1 MKLLEATLVATEL
14 VNKLRPYCDRIEIAG
29 SIRRGRA
36 WINDIDIVAIPH
48 EEKILAGGFFNVQ
61 HLVAA
66 ITGDQPHGA
75 HAYLACSYRQV
86 SVDIYLAAPSSWGTL
101 LLIRTGSK
109 QHNIKLAMLAKS
121 RGCTLHASGQGL
133 FDSYN
138 RRIAGDTEESI
149 FKALGLLFIPPG
161 NREVA

>member
-1 MKLLEATLVATEL
+1 MKLFEATQIAMEL
-14 VNKLRPYCDRIEIAG
+14 VQKLQPYCDRIEVAG

-36 WINDIDIVAIPH
+36 WVNDIDIVAIPH
-48 EEKILAGGFFNVQ
+48 EDKILAGGFFNVQ
-61 HLVAA
+61 HLIAS
-66 ITGDQPHGA
+66 ITGDQPHGG
-75 HAYLACSYRQV
+75 HAYLTCAYRQV

-109 QHNIKLAMLAKS
+109 KHNIKLATMAKS
-121 RGCTLHASGQGL
+121 RGCHLHASGQGL
-133 FDSYN
+133 VDSYN

-161 NREVA
+161 GEGIG